1 MILFMKHPILFA
13 VIPLLLL
20 ASCGKSNATNYEF
33 PSVKKDTT
41 SAANKP
47 CIIWVDQPANFA
59 DFANSQSNIARDL
72 KKAADAGF
80 THVVVDVRNVDGDV
94 LYKSEHCDPV
104 RWQSAYV
111 NGIYTKTERT
121 ADFDYL
127 QTFIDEGHKLGL
139 KVYAG
144 FDTFVA
150 GNRNSSFGEHG
161 AAYRDPEIAAEATY
175 WNTDKG
181 MVPVMEVP
189 GQYEVFLN
197 PTSQKAQ
204 EYVITLLKDLAAYSA
219 TGLDGIVL
227 DRARF
232 MGIQADFSPT
242 SREQFEEYV
251 GDHSIKWPD
260 DIMPTGFSEQVTPA
274 STRYYLKWLE
284 FRVKTIYDFMGK
296 AAAAVKEVAPDLR
309 FGAYVGAWYAMYTE
323 NGVNWA
329 SQKYDPY
336 SVASFRWFASPNYK
350 DYGYAALLDFL
361 IVGAYAQAEAVY
373 GTDEWTMQ
381 GFCSLA
387 YDKVRGDCPVYGG
400 PDVGNWD
407 PEGRYDES
415 LEQQSIV
422 NSVKA
427 CGDACNGYFLFDMI
441 HLKTENEWQYA
452 KRGIDLFR
460 AGK

>member
-1 MILFMKHPILFA
+1 MKHS
-13 VIPLLLL
+13 LLTFSIVLL
-20 ASCGKSNATNYEF
+20 IASCGRSNATNYVF
-33 PSVKKDTT
+33 PSVEPDSTV

-47 CIIWVDQPANFA
+47 CIIWIDQPANFA
-59 DFANSQSNIARDL
+59 EFANSQANIARDL

-94 LYKSEHCDPV
+94 LYKSDHCDQV
-104 RWQSAYV
+104 KWQAAWV
-111 NGIYTKTERT
+111 NDTYTKTERT

-139 KVYAG
+139 KVFAG

-150 GNRNSSFGEHG
+150 GNILSFGAHG
-161 AAYRDPEIAAEATY
+161 AAYRDTEIAEEASY
-175 WNTDKG
+175 WNTSSG
-181 MVPVMEVP
+181 MVPVTRVA
-189 GQYEVFLN
+189 GQTEVFLN
-197 PTSQKAQ
+197 PASAKAQ
-204 EYVITLLKDLAAYSA
+204 DYVITLLKDLAAYSA

-242 SREQFEEYV
+242 TREQFEDYV
-251 GDHSIKWPD
+251 GDHNIKWPD
-260 DIMPTGFSEQVTPA
+260 DIMPAGWTEQVTPA
-274 STRYYLKWLE
+274 STKYYLKWLE
-284 FRVKTIYDFMGK
+284 FRVKVIYDFMVK
-296 AAAAVKEVAPDLR
+296 AAAAVKEVAPDLK
-309 FGAYVGAWYAMYTE
+309 FGSYVGAWYAMYTE

-329 SQKYDPY
+329 SQKYDP
-336 SVASFRWFASPNYK
+336 SKIADFQWFASPNYK
-350 DYGYAALLDFL
+350 DYGYAGLLDFL

-387 YDKVRGDCPVYGG
+387 KDKVRGDCPVYGG

-407 PEGRYDES
+407 PENRYDES

-427 CGDACNGYFLFDMI
+427 CGDACDGYFLFDMV
-441 HLKTENEWQYA
+441 HLRMENEWSYA
-452 KRGIDLFR
+452 KRGIELFR